1 MDLLHNLYNGF
12 TIALTLQNILSC
24 SFGVFFGQIIGVL
37 PGIGAPTAIAL
48 LLPLTFTV
56 NPTSA
61 IIMFAGIYYGVAYGG
76 TITSVLINVP
86 GESSTVMTC
95 LDGYQMALKG
105 RAGAALSVA
114 AIGSFIAGTAS
125 IIILMAFAPAL
136 ARFAIRFGPAE
147 FFALTMMAF
156 GLLTVFGEENPFKV
170 IISTM
175 IGLLL
180 TTIGLDVV
188 SGMARFTFGV
198 PQLLGGFDFIVI
210 ICGIFGVAE
219 VFNSIEEPEAEGEP
233 LKNTLRLGDM
243 YLTSEDWV
251 ASRWAIVRGGVIGFL
266 TGMIPAGGIT
276 TASFLAYL
284 AEKRYAKHP
293 ERFGHGAIEGVAA
306 PEAANNAASISGF
319 APLLA
324 LGIPGSATTAVMLA
338 GFMMWGIRPGP
349 LLFTQHAS
357 LVWGLIASMYVGNV
371 LLVLMNIFLIPI
383 FVAMLRI
390 PYSIMMGFIVIF
402 ASVGAFSVNNN
413 LFDVWMMLGFALLG
427 YVMRKLQ
434 YPLVPL
440 ILAMVLGRLA
450 ENSLRQ
456 ALMLSGGS
464 LVIFVERPIS
474 AVLMGVALLGY
485 LTPALRWGLRRW
497 RARSG
502 QGGRVSVVAS
512 SDGDPASVGAL
523 PSLGPSGT
531 SSPLALRGE
540 SGPQEGKAPKSV

>member
-1 MDLLHNLYNGF
+1 MEVFQSLYHGF
-12 TIALTLQNILSC
+12 GIALTFQNILYC

-48 LLPLTFTV
+48 LLPLTFTI

-125 IIILMAFAPAL
+125 IVALMAFAPAL

-147 FFALTMMAF
+147 FFALAMMAF

-170 IISTM
+170 IVSTM

-188 SGMARFTFGV
+188 SGMARFTFGI

-210 ICGIFGVAE
+210 ICGMFGVAE
-219 VFNSIEEPEAEGEP
+219 VFNSIEEPEGEGAAI
-233 LKNTLRLGDM
+233 KSKLRLRDM
-243 YLTSEDWV
+243 FLTWEDWV

-284 AEKRYAKHP
+284 AEKRYSKHP
-293 ERFGHGAIEGVAA
+293 ERFGNGAIEGVAS

-349 LLFTQHAS
+349 LLFTQHPN

-402 ASVGAFSVNNN
+402 ASIGAFSVNNN

-427 YVMRKLQ
+427 YIMKKLQ
-434 YPLVPL
+434 YPIVPL

-464 LVIFVERPIS
+464 LLIFGERPIS
-474 AVLMGVALLGY
+474 AVFMGIAMLAY
-485 LTPALRWGLRRW
+485 LIPVLRWVLRRW
-497 RARSG
+497 RATPG
-502 QGGRVSVVAS
+502 KEVLDQAAS
-512 SDGDPASVGAL
+512 SSRDVA
-523 PSLGPSGT
+523 
-531 SSPLALRGE
+531 
-540 SGPQEGKAPKSV
+540 

>member
-12 TIALTLQNILSC
+12 AIALTLKNIMYC

-48 LLPLTFTV
+48 LLPLTFTID
-56 NPTSA
+56 PTSA

-114 AIGSFIAGTAS
+114 AIGSWIAGTGS
-125 IIILMAFAPAL
+125 VIVLMAFAPMLAKFAL
-136 ARFAIRFGPAE
+136 RFGPAE

-175 IGLLL
+175 LGLLL
-180 TTIGLDVV
+180 TTVGLDVV
-188 SGMARFTFGV
+188 SGMPRFAFGV
-198 PQLLGGFDFIVI
+198 PQLLGGFDFIVL
-210 ICGIFGVAE
+210 ICGMFGVTE
-219 VFNSIEEPEAEGEP
+219 VFNSIEQPEDEGQVI
-233 LKNTLRLGDM
+233 KGKLRLRDM
-243 YLTSEDWV
+243 FLTWEEWA
-251 ASRWAIVRGGVIGFL
+251 ASRWAIVRGSVIGFFI
-266 TGMIPAGGIT
+266 GMIPAGGIT
-276 TASFLAYL
+276 TASFIAYL
-284 AEKRYAKHP
+284 AEKRYSKHP
-293 ERFGHGAIEGVAA
+293 ERFGRGAIEGVAA
-306 PEAANNAASISGF
+306 PESANNSASISGF

-349 LLFTQHAS
+349 LLSMQHADM
-357 LVWGLIASMYVGNV
+357 VWGLIASMYVGNF
-371 LLVLMNIFLIPI
+371 LLLLMNIFMIPV
-383 FVAMLRI
+383 FVAMLRV

-413 LFDVWMMLGFALLG
+413 LFDIWMMLGFALLA
-427 YVMRKLQ
+427 YAMIKLR

-440 ILAMVLGRLA
+440 ILALVLGKLS

-464 LVIFVERPIS
+464 VEIFFTHPI
-474 AVLMGVALLGY
+474 AAFFMGMAFLAY
-485 LTPALRWGLRRW
+485 MTPVLRWYLRRR
-497 RARSG
+497 RAG
-502 QGGRVSVVAS
+502 M
-512 SDGDPASVGAL
+512 DGMKPAA
-523 PSLGPSGT
+523 
-531 SSPLALRGE
+531 A
-540 SGPQEGKAPKSV
+540 

>member
-1 MDLLHNLYNGF
+1 
-12 TIALTLQNILSC
+12 
-24 SFGVFFGQIIGVL
+24 
-37 PGIGAPTAIAL
+37 
-48 LLPLTFTV
+48 
-56 NPTSA
+56 
-61 IIMFAGIYYGVAYGG
+61 
-76 TITSVLINVP
+76 
-86 GESSTVMTC
+86 
-95 LDGYQMALKG
+95 
-105 RAGAALSVA
+105 
-114 AIGSFIAGTAS
+114 
-125 IIILMAFAPAL
+125 
-136 ARFAIRFGPAE
+136 
-147 FFALTMMAF
+147 
-156 GLLTVFGEENPFKV
+156 
-170 IISTM
+170 
-175 IGLLL
+175 
-180 TTIGLDVV
+180 
-188 SGMARFTFGV
+188 
-198 PQLLGGFDFIVI
+198 
-210 ICGIFGVAE
+210 
-219 VFNSIEEPEAEGEP
+219 
-233 LKNTLRLGDM
+233 M
-243 YLTSEDWV
+243 YLTWEDWV

-349 LLFTQHAS
+349 LLFTQHAN

-413 LFDVWMMLGFALLG
+413 LFDVWMMLSFALLG

-497 RARSG
+497 RARAG

-512 SDGDPASVGAL
+512 SDGDAASVGAL
-523 PSLGPSGT
+523 PSLGPPGT
-531 SSPLALRGE
+531 PSSLALPGE
-540 SGPQEGKAPKSV
+540 SGPQEGEAPKSV